1 MAGYQATP
9 THAHHPLSS
18 LELYLLNSYGDIFDL
33 SRLFPAQPIPPTRL
47 GAWLGEGLVAMREEE
62 KEEEEGVDRDRDN
75 DRCSVLVK
83 ATPGGD
89 VLIGHATYDY
99 YMVAWPRLAKET
111 VLPVPSAASPY
122 WTRALFSSSPGQLA
136 SLDDLYVLRGEGG
149 GREKRL
155 VITETSLSMVGTR

>member
-9 THAHHPLSS
+9 THTLHPLSS

-33 SRLFPAQPIPPTRL
+33 SRLFPAQPLPPTRL
-47 GAWLGEGLVAMREEE
+47 GTWLAEGVVEMREEE
-62 KEEEEGVDRDRDN
+62 KEEEDGVDRDRDN

-89 VLIGHATYDY
+89 VLVGHATYDY

-111 VLPVPSAASPY
+111 VLPALSAASPH
-122 WTRALFSSSPGQLA
+122 WTRALFSASPGLLA

-149 GREKRL
+149 GRDKRM
-155 VITETSLSMVGTR
+155 VITETSLSMVPTL